1 MRLSY
6 VNIIF
11 VRAGMSEL
19 ADEAD
24 SKSVD
29 GNIVWVQVPL
39 PAYKRPQVSNRKSE
53 VFFLRHIVF
62 LNQQR
67 THPVPPGLRPP
78 YLYIL
83 TLLFCNPSL
92 TKNSRATVIIHLL
105 LNPSSISLGVR
116 MPAHRNK
123 TTTEKSI
130 MPGRILSATKAATI
144 PNRDNS
150 TNTISNV
157 I

>member
-67 THPVPPGLRPP
+67 THPVPPGFASSV
-78 YLYIL
+78 IL
-83 TLLFCNPSL
+83 PVHP
-92 TKNSRATVIIHLL
+92 NSF
-105 LNPSSISLGVR
+105 
-116 MPAHRNK
+116 
-123 TTTEKSI
+123 
-130 MPGRILSATKAATI
+130 IL
-144 PNRDNS
+144 
-150 TNTISNV
+150 
-157 I
+157 

>member
-53 VFFLRHIVF
+53 VFLFADIVF
-62 LNQQR
+62 LNKKR
-67 THPVPPGLRPP
+67 THPVFPGICVLC
-78 YLYIL
+78 YFIC
-83 TLLFCNPSL
+83 TS
-92 TKNSRATVIIHLL
+92 
-105 LNPSSISLGVR
+105 
-116 MPAHRNK
+116 
-123 TTTEKSI
+123 
-130 MPGRILSATKAATI
+130 
-144 PNRDNS
+144 
-150 TNTISNV
+150 
-157 I
+157 

>member
-53 VFFLRHIVF
+53 VFLFAAHRF
-62 LNQQR
+62 LNQKEDASR
-67 THPVPPGLRPP
+67 FPRDLRPLLF

-83 TLLFCNPSL
+83 TLLFCDPDII
-92 TKNSRATVIIHLL
+92 KTVKCCKVIFRCLCTADHLHASVFL
-105 LNPSSISLGVR
+105 
-116 MPAHRNK
+116 
-123 TTTEKSI
+123 EQ
-130 MPGRILSATKAATI
+130 
-144 PNRDNS
+144 
-150 TNTISNV
+150 
-157 I
+157 

>member
-1 MRLSY
+1 MNFTLFTLFSRRKKNLQILPY
-6 VNIIF
+6 YDNIIF

-53 VFFLRHIVF
+53 VFLFAVHRF

-67 THPVPPGLRPP
+67 THPILLRLRPLLF

-83 TLLFCNPSL
+83 TLLFCNPDII
-92 TKNSRATVIIHLL
+92 KTVKCCKVIFRCLCTADHLHASVFL
-105 LNPSSISLGVR
+105 
-116 MPAHRNK
+116 
-123 TTTEKSI
+123 EQ
-130 MPGRILSATKAATI
+130 
-144 PNRDNS
+144 
-150 TNTISNV
+150 
-157 I
+157 

>member
-39 PAYKRPQVSNRKSE
+39 PAYKRGCKKTPLTENRPDRE
-53 VFFLRHIVF
+53 V
-62 LNQQR
+62 
-67 THPVPPGLRPP
+67 
-78 YLYIL
+78 
-83 TLLFCNPSL
+83 
-92 TKNSRATVIIHLL
+92 
-105 LNPSSISLGVR
+105 
-116 MPAHRNK
+116 
-123 TTTEKSI
+123 
-130 MPGRILSATKAATI
+130 
-144 PNRDNS
+144 
-150 TNTISNV
+150 
-157 I
+157 

>member
-53 VFFLRHIVF
+53 VFLLAAHRFLKQKEDASRF
-62 LNQQR
+62 PR
-67 THPVPPGLRPP
+67 DLRPLLF

-83 TLLFCNPSL
+83 TLLFCNPDII
-92 TKNSRATVIIHLL
+92 KTVKCCKVIFRCLCTADHLHT
-105 LNPSSISLGVR
+105 SVFF
-116 MPAHRNK
+116 
-123 TTTEKSI
+123 EQ
-130 MPGRILSATKAATI
+130 
-144 PNRDNS
+144 
-150 TNTISNV
+150 
-157 I
+157 